1 MYYFSEYLKESF
13 NRILEY
19 PLTVVEAGAGCG
31 KSTAVSE
38 YFLKQVACDCRQLYY
53 TCLGELPQNAWSGI
67 CIEFGRIDEQVG
79 QYLHSMMVPDKEN
92 IGNIAAQLRY
102 LQCDEETVLCIDN
115 YQLFDIPYRGKLVE
129 AFSLHACE
137 KLHIVIITQPLSQE
151 DNRHFN
157 RFPSYC
163 ISAESL
169 YFAQTDIFN
178 YFKQEGIRLKKKDLD
193 TVWNITEGYV
203 AAISLQ
209 LESWKYYGHFE
220 ISSHIFILMERI
232 LWSCLSQDEKKCLL
246 CLGTVEAFT
255 LRQGAEMNG
264 NTMSLD
270 ELQKFLDGIDFIKY
284 DRSSSRYL
292 FHHLLLVFVRDKFHD
307 LPEGQQ
313 EKIWKQ
319 AAKACENNKEYL
331 LAAKLYGKCGD
342 FHALVELPF
351 GKDDRVE
358 LVRME
363 NGNIVSRL
371 IQPLQR
377 NLLYK
382 NPELALSLTLELYI
396 QGKIMLHVQ
405 YLEVVKE
412 ILEKLADYGEQRG
425 ANLRGEYCLLESFLA
440 FNDVQKMCDC
450 HRQAWSYMKRPTQL
464 YSLNTAW
471 TFGMPSVVGMFWRES
486 GKLEQEFREVRDG
499 MPLYY
504 KLVEGNGMGAHH
516 AMEGEIY
523 LLQGDDKSAE
533 ESYHKALYAAESMEQ
548 DSICYCAYLGMARMA
563 VFGGNVATY
572 THMQENI
579 DDRPYLGKDDRCIF
593 TTDVCKGYLSI
604 LLEEFQEV
612 PDWLWHSD
620 EIESRALM
628 PTRPF
633 MHNIYC
639 RLLLERMKKREIS
652 YEKFK
657 EKVHKWVEECRK
669 FHMLLPE
676 VYNWIYFSIGA
687 QMVGKQTEAEEL
699 LRIALQICLEDNLVI
714 PFVEN
719 YGLLQGLLRG
729 MLLRGA
735 MQNMRKR
742 IIDLGE
748 RFLKGRKV
756 ILSALHVTDKIL
768 TQREHEIAVLL
779 KERFSVKEIAA
790 KLHIA
795 PSTVSNTMQSIYS
808 KLGIHSKRELYHRE
822 DI

>member
-1 MYYFSEYLKESF
+1 MYYFPEYLKESF
-13 NRILEY
+13 NRVLDY

-31 KSTAVSE
+31 KSTAASE
-38 YFLKQVACDCRQLYY
+38 YFLKQVAGDCRQLYY
-53 TCLGELPQNAWSGI
+53 TCLGESPQNTWNGI

-92 IGNIAAQLRY
+92 IGNMAAQLRY

-115 YQLFDIPYRGKLVE
+115 YQLFDIPYKGKLVE
-129 AFSLHACE
+129 ALSLHACE
-137 KLHIVIITQPLSQE
+137 NLHIVIITQPLDQA
-151 DNRHFN
+151 DNQHFN
-157 RFPSYC
+157 KFPSYY

-169 YFAQTDIFN
+169 YFTQMDIFN
-178 YFKQEGIRLKKKDLD
+178 YFKQAGVRLKKQDLD
-193 TVWNITEGYV
+193 TVWDITEGYV
-203 AAISLQ
+203 AAIYLQ
-209 LESWKYYGHFE
+209 LESWKCHGYFE
-220 ISSHIFILMERI
+220 VSSHIFTLMERI
-232 LWSCLSQDEKKCLL
+232 LWSRLSQDEKKCLL
-246 CLGTVEAFT
+246 CLSTVESFA
-255 LRQGAEMNG
+255 LRQGAEING
-264 NTMSLD
+264 NTMPLD
-270 ELQKFLDGIDFIKY
+270 DFRKFLAGIDFIKY
-284 DRSSSRYL
+284 DRNSRWYL

-307 LPEGQQ
+307 LPDEQQ

-319 AAKACENNKEYL
+319 TAKACENNKEYL
-331 LAAKLYGKCGD
+331 LAAKFYAKCGD
-342 FHALVELPF
+342 FHALVELSF

-363 NGNIVSRL
+363 NGDIVNQL
-371 IQPLQR
+371 IQPSQR

-405 YLEVVKE
+405 YLQVAKE
-412 ILEKLADYGEQRG
+412 ILERLAAYGERRG

-440 FNDVQKMCDC
+440 FNDVQKMCAC

-486 GKLEQEFREVRDG
+486 GKLGQEFREVRDG

-504 KLVEGNGMGAHH
+504 KLAEGNGMGAHH
-516 AMEGEIY
+516 AMAGEIY
-523 LLQGDDKSAE
+523 LLQGDDESAA

-563 VFGGNVATY
+563 IFRGNVATY

-579 DDRPYLGKDDRCIF
+579 DDRPYLGKEVRCIF

-604 LLEEFQEV
+604 LLEEFKDV
-612 PDWLWHSD
+612 PGWLWSAE
-620 EIESRALM
+620 EIERRALM

-633 MHNIYC
+633 IHSIYC
-639 RLLLERMKKREIS
+639 RLLLELMKKREIS
-652 YEKFK
+652 YVKFK
-657 EKVHKWVEECRK
+657 EEVHKWVEECRY

-676 VYNWIYFSIGA
+676 VYNWIYLSAGA
-687 QMVGKQTEAEEL
+687 QMVGQQAEAEEL
-699 LRIALQICLEDNLVI
+699 LRIALQICLEDNLI
-714 PFVEN
+714 FPFVEN
-719 YGLLQGLLRG
+719 YRLLNGLLRG
-729 MLLRGA
+729 ILLRGD
-735 MQNMRKR
+735 MQNLRNK

-748 RFLKGRKV
+748 KFLKGRKV

-768 TQREHEIAVLL
+768 TPREHEIAALL

-808 KLGIHSKRELYHRE
+808 KLGIHSKRELYYRE
-822 DI
+822 NI